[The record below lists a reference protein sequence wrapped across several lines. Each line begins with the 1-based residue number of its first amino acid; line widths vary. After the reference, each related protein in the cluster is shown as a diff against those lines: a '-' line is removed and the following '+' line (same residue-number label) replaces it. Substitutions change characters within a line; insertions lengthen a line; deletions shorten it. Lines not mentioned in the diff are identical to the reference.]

1 MFTRHPGE
9 REEEQVTPREATS
22 QTCAPEDV
30 PRAPHPASP
39 PPTPPA
45 GKARFSIHPSG
56 PGSSAGWGP
65 HVPAGLCYAS
75 GLTQLRGTSSPAGQA
90 PGFAR
95 MSSTWPAG
103 LLETT
108 LPLPANTI
116 KHATQK
122 PPTGRLCFPEAAEVN
137 LSSPTSSVGFTQ
149 LSPSCRL
156 TLVFTVAPYQTYSL

>member
-9 REEEQVTPREATS
+9 REEEQVSPREATS

-30 PRAPHPASP
+30 PWAPHPSLP
-39 PPTPPA
+39 SSHTPA

-65 HVPAGLCYAS
+65 RVPAGLCYAS
-75 GLTQLRGTSSPAGQA
+75 GLTQLRGTSSPAGRA

-95 MSSTWPAG
+95 MSSTGPTG

-116 KHATQK
+116 KHAT
-122 PPTGRLCFPEAAEVN
+122 PRAREA
-137 LSSPTSSVGFTQ
+137 LFSR
-149 LSPSCRL
+149 SC
-156 TLVFTVAPYQTYSL
+156 